1 MGPVIPQGRDRSP
14 FTLRRVAAAL
24 VLLLMAALYVS
35 PVQKYLRSDERLQRS
50 QRQVVMLQHEHD
62 RLQAE
67 AAALLTKVR
76 IVELARACGWI
87 YPGEHPLVVRDIP
100 ASTATQCG

>member
-1 MGPVIPQGRDRSP
+1 MGPVLPKGRDRSP
-14 FTLRRVAAAL
+14 FSLRRVAAVS

-35 PVQKYLRSDERLQRS
+35 PVQKYLGSSQRLREERAHVAALQR
-50 QRQVVMLQHEHD
+50 QHD

-67 AAALLTKVR
+67 AAALLTKAR

-87 YPGEHPLVVRDIP
+87 YPNEHPLVVKDIP
-100 ASTATQCG
+100 HDIATQCG